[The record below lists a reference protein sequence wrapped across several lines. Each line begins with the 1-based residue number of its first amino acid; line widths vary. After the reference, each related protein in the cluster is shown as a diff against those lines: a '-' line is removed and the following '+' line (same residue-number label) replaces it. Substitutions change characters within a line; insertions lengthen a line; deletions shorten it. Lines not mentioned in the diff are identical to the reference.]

1 MFSIVGFIASILDID
16 PVSKRCGSGS
26 VLVPLVDRLAAT
38 MPSFPRL
45 TIVLEKVLIGIIS
58 G

>member
-16 PVSKRCGSGS
+16 PVSKRYGSGS